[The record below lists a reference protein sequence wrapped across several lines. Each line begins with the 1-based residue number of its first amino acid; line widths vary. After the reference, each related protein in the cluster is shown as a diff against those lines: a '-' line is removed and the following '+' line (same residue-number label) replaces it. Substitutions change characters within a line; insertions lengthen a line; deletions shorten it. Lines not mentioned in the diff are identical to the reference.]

1 MTDQGI
7 GFMVFHCFIKEEREI
22 YRMLFNSS
30 KTNDHSQVIP
40 GRWSM
45 LMCHRCV
52 IVYMCNSIAREFF
65 ILDFEKVTIGDSL

>member
-7 GFMVFHCFIKEEREI
+7 VFMVFHCSIKEKREI
-22 YRMLFNSS
+22 YQMLVIHQ
-30 KTNDHSQVIP
+30 KTSDHSQVIP